1 MEDRSSRFSAP
12 EPGPGDEFYATRS
25 EQMEKPLLMTHPN
38 VPCTVV
44 GEGIDDSVRYGCY
57 GNKPVGLEKGNP
69 ALRPDPH
76 LPASVLKEGMRL
88 VRQPAVCNLSNR
100 APRVGLPSWGESAD
114 LGATAHA
121 RPASIAINR
130 DLAFHPSI
138 QPIRCAH
145 PKTAIPRGQN
155 GRNPSAR
162 PTLVDG
168 NRGDGEVA
176 KPIEAIIGRH
186 PDIAFPIFKESVNGF
201 ARQAFGWG
209 KQISSSLVD
218 MKKTLV
224 HQGGVQQTAIA
235 IPK

>member
-1 MEDRSSRFSAP
+1 ME
-12 EPGPGDEFYATRS
+12 E
-25 EQMEKPLLMTHPN
+25 PLLMTHPD

-76 LPASVLKEGMRL
+76 LPASVLKDGTPP

-114 LGATAHA
+114 RGATAHA
-121 RPASIAINR
+121 SPASIAINR

-145 PKTAIPRGQN
+145 PKTAIPRDHN

-162 PTLVDG
+162 QTLLDG
-168 NRGDGEVA
+168 NRGDGEVT
-176 KPIEAIIGRH
+176 KPIEAIVGRH
-186 PDIAFPIFKESVNGF
+186 PNIAFPIFKESVNGF
-201 ARQAFGWG
+201 ARQALGWG
-209 KQISSSLVD
+209 KPIGSSLVD
-218 MKKTLV
+218 MQQPLV
-224 HQGGVQQTAIA
+224 HQGANPQSAIA